1 MIGLFSSKSLCDQ
14 IDSNQSNTRLGKY
27 HSTSLLINSF
37 DSDEFQAAKSSLAS
51 SETSSVLSLS
61 QDSLFNMQSEPDT
74 DDVLDKPELTLKSN
88 NLGELISTKNK
99 KFKKKFKQK
108 SKILKNINET
118 KQLAMFTVKRDYN
131 ELQDCIYYSLNE
143 SSSAVLDNDNN
154 CFYETLAMLNNSYNL
169 SNVNL
174 YLNNLDSLD
183 STRLYTNSK
192 QTSLG
197 CLRRNKENKSIKF
210 KTLLKYN
217 DILAFIKPNS
227 SSDTLGLKSYKIKFS
242 KQSLNKS
249 NSSVLYIKYNIYSKL
264 TELTQSYVSR
274 LDRSIHK

>member
-99 KFKKKFKQK
+99 KLKKKFKQK

-118 KQLAMFTVKRDYN
+118 KKLAMFTVKRDYN
-131 ELQDCIYYSLNE
+131 EKE
-143 SSSAVLDNDNN
+143 SY
-154 CFYETLAMLNNSYNL
+154 F
-169 SNVNL
+169 
-174 YLNNLDSLD
+174 
-183 STRLYTNSK
+183 
-192 QTSLG
+192 
-197 CLRRNKENKSIKF
+197 EN
-210 KTLLKYN
+210 
-217 DILAFIKPNS
+217 
-227 SSDTLGLKSYKIKFS
+227 
-242 KQSLNKS
+242 
-249 NSSVLYIKYNIYSKL
+249 
-264 TELTQSYVSR
+264 
-274 LDRSIHK
+274 